1 MNSNFFSAL
10 GLNVDPGIL
19 FFIEFLLILVLFVV
33 IFVLLSRYNTI
44 RTSYE
49 LFMRG
54 SNAESLEEEIAQVF
68 DDIARLKAAVEKNS
82 NNIIKII
89 SNLKGTY
96 QRVGIVKYDA
106 FKEMGGKLSFSIA
119 LLDDNATGFIL
130 NSVHSSEGCYV
141 YTKEIIEGKCTI
153 SLGDEEKK
161 ALMLALEGDSTDY
174 II

>member
-54 SNAESLEEEIAQVF
+54 SNAESLEEEIAEVF
-68 DDIARLKAAVEKNS
+68 DDIA
-82 NNIIKII
+82 
-89 SNLKGTY
+89 G
-96 QRVGIVKYDA
+96 
-106 FKEMGGKLSFSIA
+106 
-119 LLDDNATGFIL
+119 
-130 NSVHSSEGCYV
+130 
-141 YTKEIIEGKCTI
+141 
-153 SLGDEEKK
+153 
-161 ALMLALEGDSTDY
+161 
-174 II
+174 